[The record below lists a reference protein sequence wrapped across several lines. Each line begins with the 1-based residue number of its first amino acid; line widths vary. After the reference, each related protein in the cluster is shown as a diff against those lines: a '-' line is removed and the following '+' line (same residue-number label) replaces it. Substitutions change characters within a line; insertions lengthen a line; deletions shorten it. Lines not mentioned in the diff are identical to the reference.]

1 MTFDMAG
8 DRYKQWGSPAR
19 LAVSAVFFAAACVAW
34 LSGGT
39 TGQAVTAT
47 QTQGISAAVAS
58 TISWGSGGGCT
69 QNMPTAA
76 FGALPAGGS
85 NTLTGFT
92 GCVTSNRRWS
102 VDARMS
108 TPLTSDDD
116 GSTIDGSAIRIANTA
131 VPTGSTNNCASASPC
146 ALSASPTT
154 DVTLLTGARRSAH
167 QFDYSLTLSVPS
179 SATGGTY
186 SDGVLTFT
194 ASN

>member
-1 MTFDMAG
+1 
-8 DRYKQWGSPAR
+8 
-19 LAVSAVFFAAACVAW
+19 LALSATLFAAASIAW

-47 QTQGISAAVAS
+47 QTQGVSAAVAS

-76 FGALPAGGS
+76 FGTLPAGGS

-108 TPLTSDDD
+108 APLTSDDD
-116 GSTIDGSAIRIANTA
+116 GSTIDGSAIKIANTA
-131 VPTGSTNNCASASPC
+131 VPAGATNNCASASPC
-146 ALSASPTT
+146 QLSGSPTT
-154 DVTLLTGARRSAH
+154 DVTLLTGARRAGH

-179 SATGGTY
+179 TATGGTY
-186 SDGVLTFT
+186 GDGVLTFT